1 MFLGLSEAQH
11 RGKQEGKTKQA
22 SWDAEKQFLKAL
34 QECLWVRYASGA
46 TDEFCVH
53 SGAFFFS

>member
-1 MFLGLSEAQH
+1 M
-11 RGKQEGKTKQA
+11 KQA

-46 TDEFCVH
+46 TDKFWYTVEDFCFH
-53 SGAFFFS
+53 SKGLYCLTMPFM